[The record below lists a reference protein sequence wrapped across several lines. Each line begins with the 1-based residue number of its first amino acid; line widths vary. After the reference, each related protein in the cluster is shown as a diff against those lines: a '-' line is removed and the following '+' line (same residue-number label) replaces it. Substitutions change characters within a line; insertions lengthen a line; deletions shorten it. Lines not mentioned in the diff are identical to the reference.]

1 MPRRRTSPLV
11 LSALLT
17 AALVACN
24 SDNGLLPAPPTDDL
38 PTLAVELL
46 DLDYTFN
53 QPVGITH
60 AGDGSGRLFVIER
73 PGTIR
78 VIEEDEVA
86 LQPFLDL
93 TGIVRSTG
101 SEQGLL
107 GLAFP
112 PGYSDVD
119 GHFYVHYTTI
129 AGNGFAAGDSI
140 VSRIPVSNG
149 IADPSGEEILLHV
162 PQPLANHNGGQ
173 LAFGPDGFLYIA
185 IGDGGGG
192 GDPDG
197 NGQNLNTLLGK
208 LLRLDV
214 EGGAPDYDIPA
225 DNPFAG
231 PQNGLN
237 EIWAYGLRNPWRF
250 SFDRATGDLYI
261 ADVGQG
267 RYEEINFQ
275 PAASPGG
282 ENYGWDTMEGRHC
295 FTPMTGCDPTGLTLP
310 VAEYPISGTADCAVT
325 GGYVYRGDDHPALQ
339 GVYLYGDFC
348 SGRIRGFRVP
358 PDGEV
363 EPAVLAESGLRIS
376 SLGEDEAGEV
386 YLADYA
392 GAVYTGSYPR
402 PESKPPVKSL
412 R

>member
-24 SDNGLLPAPPTDDL
+24 SDNGLLPAPPTNDL

-149 IADPSGEEILLHV
+149 IADPSGEESCYTSRSRSRITTAVSL
-162 PQPLANHNGGQ
+162 PSART
-173 LAFGPDGFLYIA
+173 AFCIS
-185 IGDGGGG
+185 
-192 GDPDG
+192 
-197 NGQNLNTLLGK
+197 
-208 LLRLDV
+208 R
-214 EGGAPDYDIPA
+214 
-225 DNPFAG
+225 
-231 PQNGLN
+231 
-237 EIWAYGLRNPWRF
+237 
-250 SFDRATGDLYI
+250 SAT
-261 ADVGQG
+261 V
-267 RYEEINFQ
+267 
-275 PAASPGG
+275 AA
-282 ENYGWDTMEGRHC
+282 
-295 FTPMTGCDPTGLTLP
+295 
-310 VAEYPISGTADCAVT
+310 AVT
-325 GGYVYRGDDHPALQ
+325 RTATA
-339 GVYLYGDFC
+339 
-348 SGRIRGFRVP
+348 R
-358 PDGEV
+358 
-363 EPAVLAESGLRIS
+363 
-376 SLGEDEAGEV
+376 
-386 YLADYA
+386 
-392 GAVYTGSYPR
+392 T
-402 PESKPPVKSL
+402 
-412 R
+412 